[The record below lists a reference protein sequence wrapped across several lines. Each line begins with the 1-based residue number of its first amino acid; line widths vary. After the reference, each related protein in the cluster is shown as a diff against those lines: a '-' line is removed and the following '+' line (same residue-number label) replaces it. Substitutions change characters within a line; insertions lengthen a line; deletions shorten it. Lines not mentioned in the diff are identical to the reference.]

1 MSRIGRM
8 PIQVPAGVTVTIKD
22 DGITVKGPK
31 GELHQRFHPAMKI
44 TLENNTL
51 KVSRPDDVQLHRA
64 LHGLT
69 RTLLAN
75 MVQGVTKGFVREL
88 EITGVGYRAEKAGN
102 NIKLR
107 MGFSHPIEVAPIPG
121 VTLDVEGTTKIKVNG
136 MAKEVVGEM
145 ASKIRALRLPDVYRG
160 KGIKYSDEVIRKK
173 AGKAGKGVGAKA

>member
-8 PIQVPAGVTVTIKD
+8 PIQVPAGVTIMIKD
-22 DGITVKGPK
+22 DGVTVNGPK
-31 GELHQRFHPAMKI
+31 GELHQRIHPAMAV
-44 TLENNTL
+44 TLENNVL
-51 KVSRPDDVQLHRA
+51 IVSRPDDIQLHRA

-88 EITGVGYRAEKAGN
+88 EVTGVGYRVEKAGN
-102 NIKLR
+102 NLKLR
-107 MGFSHPIEVAPIPG
+107 MGFSHPIEIAPMPG

-145 ASKIRALRLPDVYRG
+145 AAKIRGIRLPDVYRG

-173 AGKAGKGVGAKA
+173 AGKAGKGVGVKA

>member
-1 MSRIGRM
+1 MSRIGKM
-8 PIQVPAGVTVTIKD
+8 PIQVPAGVTVTIKE
-22 DGITVKGPK
+22 DGVTVKGPK
-31 GELHQRFHPAMKI
+31 GELHQQFHPAMTI

-51 KVSRPDDVQLHRA
+51 KVSRPDDSQLHRS

-88 EITGVGYRAEKAGN
+88 EIIGVGYRAEKAGN

-107 MGFSHPIEVAPIPG
+107 MGFSHPIEVTPIPG

-136 MAKEVVGEM
+136 SAKEVVGEM
-145 ASKIRALRLPDVYRG
+145 AAKIRALRLPDVYRG

-173 AGKAGKGVGAKA
+173 AGKAGKGVGVKA